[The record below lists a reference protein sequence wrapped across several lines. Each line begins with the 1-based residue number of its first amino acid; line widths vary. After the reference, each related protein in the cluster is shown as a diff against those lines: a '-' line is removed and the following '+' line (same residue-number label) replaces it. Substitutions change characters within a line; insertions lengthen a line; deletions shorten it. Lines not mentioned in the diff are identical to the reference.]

1 LTVFHEKIEALVRDL
16 PDAEGARLFFERI
29 STEHPSAFKAL
40 ARDAGLLSDTLALA
54 AWSPLLAATLAQ
66 NPDYLS
72 WLARE
77 RTHARVKT
85 REEFGESLARFSLTN
100 SQLSPQLLL
109 ARFRRRELLRI
120 YLQDIRR
127 TSTLVET
134 TEDLSNLADAVLA
147 HALTLARQDLEN
159 LYGPPQKTDEKG
171 RAGSASFCIV
181 ALGKLG
187 SHELNY
193 ASDIDLLFLYS
204 DDGTTAGR
212 SERGETS
219 NREYFI
225 KLAEAVARMV
235 GQPAGEGAAYRVD
248 LRLRPH
254 GRDGALASSLAEASR
269 YYRNTAQDWE
279 RQTLIRARAAAGSE
293 TLYADFAASV
303 RGRVYASEETVARA
317 LAHVRLAKQKI
328 DRHHAR
334 DTGGFNVKLG
344 RGGIREIEFIAQ
356 ALQLA
361 FGGRDEWLRAPH
373 TLISL
378 GRLADRRHINERER
392 AALSDAYVFLRTL
405 EHRLQMEHGLQTHS
419 VPDDQARRSLVA
431 RRMGF
436 QGELALNDFNRA
448 LQLHTESVRAAY
460 ERVFAEV
467 SKEDQE
473 STQDRELTRDRNT
486 GLSRTIEASATEDI
500 AHPDSIE
507 HDAGQAITEPPAD
520 AETVALTNAARI
532 LATRLMTTFSG
543 MSYDERVANAARF
556 LRTAAHASRNPH
568 RALMLTSLV
577 LSSLDKEEPVVPVG
591 LMNFKSLVRLCG
603 ASEFFGELLAA
614 NPALIYTLPAHGSS
628 CVERNYRALL
638 YESIEGEESFGAEL
652 SALRRAWSRLI
663 VETGAHDAAGV
674 INMREAN
681 RCQTELAAASLDA
694 GCLIARR
701 ELARRYGELD
711 AEASLAVLG
720 LGRLG
725 GGGMD
730 YGSDLDVVLIY
741 DDAAPS
747 PVKRL
752 SHLEVYGRF
761 SELLVAAISSVT
773 RDGYLYRVDLRLRPD
788 GRNGATCSGA
798 SAFTDYLKERAVPW
812 EWLAYVKL
820 RAAAGALELGRKVEE
835 EARRI
840 IHEAARRAGDESL
853 RAETRRVRER
863 LEHEKSR
870 RRGRAGIDIKYG
882 PGGMLDVYFATRY
895 LQLRDDVRD
904 EDTDRSTRAT
914 LERLRAAGSLSEQD
928 YEAMSQGYLR
938 LRKLDHSLRLI
949 VGRSTRLPA
958 TDHPALRDIARSLNY
973 PSPAAL
979 KESLTTHMH
988 NIRAAYDRVVKN

>member
-1 LTVFHEKIEALVRDL
+1 LTGFDEKIQALVRDL

-29 STEHPSAFKAL
+29 STEHPLAFKAL

-77 RTHARVKT
+77 RTHTRVKT
-85 REEFGESLARFSLTN
+85 REEFGEALARFSLTN
-100 SQLSPQLLL
+100 SQLSPQILL

-134 TEDLSNLADAVLA
+134 TEELSNLAGAVLA
-147 HALTLARQDLEN
+147 HALNLARQDLDN
-159 LYGPPQKTDEKG
+159 LYGPPQKRDEKG
-171 RAGSASFCIV
+171 RAASASFCIV

-193 ASDIDLLFLYS
+193 ASDIDLFFLYS
-204 DDGTTAGR
+204 DDGTTAGTGSR
-212 SERGETS
+212 EETS

-225 KLAEAVARMV
+225 KLAEAVARIV

-254 GRDGALASSLAEASR
+254 GRDGALASSLAEAVR
-269 YYRNTAQDWE
+269 YYRDAAQAWE
-279 RQTLIRARAAAGSE
+279 RQVLIRAHAAAGSE
-293 TLYADFAASV
+293 TLYANFAASV
-303 RGRVYASEETVARA
+303 RQRVYAVEETVARA

-334 DTGGFNVKLG
+334 DAGGFNVKLG

-378 GRLADRRHINERER
+378 GRLADRHHINERER
-392 AALSDAYVFLRTL
+392 AQLSDAYLFLRTL

-419 VPDDQARRSLVA
+419 VPDDPARRSLVA

-436 QGELALNDFNRA
+436 QGEPALNDFNRA
-448 LQLHTESVRAAY
+448 LQLHTENVRAAY
-460 ERVFAEV
+460 DRVFAEV

-473 STQDRELTRDRNT
+473 STQDQKPDER
-486 GLSRTIEASATEDI
+486 RTVEEGAAEDI
-500 AHPDSIE
+500 AHLHVTE
-507 HDAGQAITEPPAD
+507 HDEGQAILESPAD
-520 AETVALTNAARI
+520 AETLALTSAARI
-532 LATRLMTTFSG
+532 LATRLMTTFPR
-543 MSYDERVANAARF
+543 MSHDERIARAEHF
-556 LRTAAHASRNPH
+556 LRLESDASRNPH
-568 RALMLTSLV
+568 RALMLTSRV
-577 LSSLDKEEPVVPVG
+577 VSSLDKAAPEVTIS
-591 LMNFKSLVRLCG
+591 LINFKSLVRLCG

-614 NPALIYTLPAHGSS
+614 NPTLICTLPSHGSP

-638 YESIEGEESFGAEL
+638 YEAIEGEESFGAEL

-663 VETGAHDAAGV
+663 VEIGARDAAWE

-711 AEASLAVLG
+711 AQASLAVLG

-725 GGGMD
+725 GRGMD

-752 SHLEVYGRF
+752 SHLEVYGRL

-798 SAFTDYLKERAVPW
+798 SAFTDYLSERAVPW

-820 RAAAGALELGRKVEE
+820 RAAAGELELGQKVEG
-835 EARRI
+835 EARGI
-840 IHEAARRAGDESL
+840 IHEAASRAGDESL
-853 RAETRRVRER
+853 RTETRRVRER
-863 LEHEKSR
+863 LEHEKSK

-882 PGGMLDVYFATRY
+882 AGGMLDVYFATRY
-895 LQLRDDVRD
+895 LQLRDNVPD
-904 EDTDRSTRAT
+904 EGEDRSTRAT

-928 YEAMSQGYLR
+928 YEAMSEGYPHLR
-938 LRKLDHSLRLI
+938 HLDHSLRLI

-958 TDHPALRDIARSLNY
+958 TDHPALRDIARNLNY

-979 KESLTTHMH
+979 KESLATHMH
-988 NIRAAYDRVVKN
+988 NIRAAYDRIVKN